1 MDLVKVLHC
10 MLRVCGTVT
19 REEGKKEHMAVTS
32 PAPFCAC
39 ACPRA
44 CPRARPAHASAVQVG
59 NLLEMMGY
67 VRAPRTGDDKRTIN
81 LLSLQD
87 HLKSGEFWATGAQ
100 IGLNLLEMNEHIS
113 NRAAWGTLSTLP
125 MYRRGFDNFGT
136 VPFKLVFCIVAAAF
150 MGLEHQ
156 LSSEEVVTFG
166 KREITKHEEQW
177 KARLPCAIRALAV
190 SYRPS
195 RLQVIFSSPK
205 GKPLKV
211 AERQIVSQAAKKAS
225 APAPIPTPPPPA
237 LDRGITQVRF
247 GLACCAGQRIICSR
261 CCSLS
266 WRSRRRRSW
275 RVPSS

>member
-1 MDLVKVLHC
+1 
-10 MLRVCGTVT
+10 
-19 REEGKKEHMAVTS
+19 
-32 PAPFCAC
+32 
-39 ACPRA
+39 
-44 CPRARPAHASAVQVG
+44 VQVG

-67 VRAPRTGDDKRTIN
+67 VRAFRTGEDKRTIN

-113 NRAAWGTLSTLP
+113 NRAGWGTLSTLS
-125 MYRRGFDNFGT
+125 MYRRGFDNFE

-150 MGLEHQ
+150 KGLEHQ
-156 LSSEEVVTFG
+156 LSLEQVVTFG
-166 KREITKHEEQW
+166 KREITKHVIQW
-177 KARLPCAIRALAV
+177 QARLPCAIRALAV

-195 RLQVIFSSPK
+195 RPQVIFSSPK
-205 GKPLKV
+205 GKQPKG
-211 AERQIVSQAAKKAS
+211 AERRIAVVSQAAKKAS

-237 LDRGITQVRF
+237 LDPGITQVRF
-247 GLACCAGQRIICSR
+247 GLACCAGQRIIRSR

-275 RVPSS
+275 RLPSS